1 MHGRLAWLALGA
13 LVLAG
18 GPAAAGEVPTEEQ
31 IRAALDGPGFQ
42 AALAAC
48 LYTES
53 LTLIIQ
59 VDRNGSARLAEWKPE
74 ELERFKVN
82 CIASRVR
89 HLSFPATEY
98 RFKVSYEAFYPGTAQ
113 LMSRIEVLDLERRT
127 WQELHEEARK
137 KILRGGIMT
146 GVGGLLM
153 IGGTVGFSLLYAWR
167 RGREEN
173 KPWLA
178 LTMLAAVSGMVC
190 LIFGTI
196 QLSGGVGLRREAREK
211 QKKSVSL
218 LVSPGAL
225 TISWY

>member
-1 MHGRLAWLALGA
+1 VHGRLAWLALPA
-13 LVLAG
+13 LVLASR
-18 GPAAAGEVPTEEQ
+18 PAGAGEVPTEDQ

-59 VDRNGSARLAEWKPE
+59 VDRTGSARLAEWKPE

-82 CIASRVR
+82 CIASKVK

-98 RFKVSYEAFYPGTAQ
+98 RYKVSYEAFYPGTAQ
-113 LMSRIEVLDLERRT
+113 LMSRIEVFDLELRT
-127 WQELHEEARK
+127 WQELYKEARK
-137 KILRGGIMT
+137 KILKGGIMT
-146 GVGGLLM
+146 GVGGLFM

-167 RGREEN
+167 GGSEEN

-178 LTMLAAVSGMVC
+178 LTMLAAVSGTVC
-190 LIFGTI
+190 LIFGTVH
-196 QLSGGVGLRREAREK
+196 LSAGVSLRREAREK

-225 TISWY
+225 TLSWY